1 MHINKKYLLWL
12 LASIIVLIL
21 SIFAVKIIYRYT
33 NKPVYN
39 ITAEISGGWIWE
51 KQEVHYILYKNGE
64 YEKIDEYD
72 KKDIEIYDLQ
82 EQENISNNQ
91 YAKYTEEI
99 IGWCNDRGLAYH
111 KLFIVNDDYL
121 FTVENSSQSLY
132 NTTLYKFQTNGKAK
146 KIAEFTES
154 NISHI
159 QMIEE

>member
-1 MHINKKYLLWL
+1 M
-12 LASIIVLIL
+12 
-21 SIFAVKIIYRYT
+21 IYRYA

-39 ITAEISGGWIWE
+39 ITAEISGGWMWK
-51 KQEVHYILYKNGE
+51 KQEVHYILYENGE

-91 YAKYTEEI
+91 YAKCAEEI
-99 IGWCNDRGLAYH
+99 IDWCMDNSLAH
-111 KLFIVNDDYL
+111 DKLFIVDDDYL

-132 NTTLYKFQTNGKAK
+132 NTTLYKYLTNGKVK

-159 QMIEE
+159 QMLKE

>member
-12 LASIIVLIL
+12 LVSIIVLIL
-21 SIFAVKIIYRYT
+21 TIFEVKIIYRYT

-91 YAKYTEEI
+91 YAKCAEEI
-99 IGWCNDRGLAYH
+99 IGWCKDKDLAQD
-111 KLFIVNDDYL
+111 KFFIVDDDYL

-132 NTTLYKFQTNGKAK
+132 NTTLYKYLTNGKVK